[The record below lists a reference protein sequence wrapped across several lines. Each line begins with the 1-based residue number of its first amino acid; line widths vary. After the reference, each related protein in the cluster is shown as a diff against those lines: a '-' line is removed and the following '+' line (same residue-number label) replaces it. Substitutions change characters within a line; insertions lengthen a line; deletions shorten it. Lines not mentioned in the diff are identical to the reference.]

1 MRPVRSGNPNS
12 RSLLVVI
19 VAALF
24 LWQQAAPFLLSQ
36 TPSTPSKNVAELK
49 INVLA
54 GENGV
59 NIIKAKTAVKP
70 VVEVRDKNNLPVAGV
85 YVAFAAPQSGP
96 HVTFEHGSST
106 YSTVTDA
113 SGRASIHMMKAVGPG
128 HFKISVNASF
138 QGQTVTTAIA
148 QTNYLTMA
156 AASAAGAGAAAG
168 AGTAAAAGGISGTMI
183 GVIAG
188 AVAASVGTA
197 VAVSKSGGG
206 SKSSSTPTGDIG
218 APGTPHVGPP

>member
-1 MRPVRSGNPNS
+1 MRSVRSGNANS

-24 LWQQAAPFLLSQ
+24 LWQQSAPFLLSQ
-36 TPSTPSKNVAELK
+36 TASTPPKNVSELK

-54 GENGV
+54 GEDGV

-96 HVTFEHGSST
+96 HVAFEHGSST

-113 SGRASIHMMKAVGPG
+113 SGRATVHIMKPVGPG
-128 HFKISVNASF
+128 HFKINVNASF
-138 QGQTVTTAIA
+138 QGQTATTSIA

-156 AASAAGAGAAAG
+156 AATAAG
-168 AGTAAAAGGISGTMI
+168 
-183 GVIAG
+183 
-188 AVAASVGTA
+188 
-197 VAVSKSGGG
+197 
-206 SKSSSTPTGDIG
+206 
-218 APGTPHVGPP
+218 